1 MVLLIG
7 VVKIFSHELL
17 VIIKFIGT
25 YQSLFIFSAQL
36 KLFNTLKRKNEKLN

>member
-1 MVLLIG
+1 MKTNGLTNRGSENIT
-7 VVKIFSHELL
+7 
-17 VIIKFIGT
+17 KFIGT